1 MERVQPKADL
11 LITWMMIGFNKKEEI
26 IPMAVPKEV
35 RNRFSANTILFNWVC
50 VEPIERMTPKI
61 RSLSDRL

>member
-26 IPMAVPKEV
+26 IINDLTYSKLINKE
-35 RNRFSANTILFNWVC
+35 
-50 VEPIERMTPKI
+50 EIEIFIYHHITEN
-61 RSLSDRL
+61 SESFF